1 MEFGALP
8 TAIELKNANFPLLL
22 LLLLL
27 PLQAC
32 VVGISCMQDVMDHM
46 EKRVRSRFSAQRILV
61 TPPLEFEPRAPQVR
75 AENVTG
81 SQRAGG

>member
-1 MEFGALP
+1 MEFSALP
-8 TAIELKNANFPLLL
+8 TAIEVKSIITPLLMPL
-22 LLLLL
+22 LM
-27 PLQAC
+27 LQAC